1 MRRRSRDTKTLS
13 LFAPGTSLDGELS
26 LNSPTPGRFPLNDAG
41 ERVENWVFQDLRDSA
56 HPLIIAGYASL
67 DRFLDFASG
76 TGPEQVRFLI
86 GNEPFAS
93 RRTEYSI
100 SDDDLPAQAEKYWL
114 ARGISLVRSA
124 ALIRAI
130 DSLRSGRIEA
140 RYVRGNRMLHAKIY
154 CGDKA
159 ATVGSSNFTNPGL
172 LTQHEANARFT
183 FDGEPDRYR
192 ELQQIAE
199 GFWKL
204 GKPYNDRLIALLEA
218 LLKPVYWDEAL
229 ARACAELLEGEWAQ
243 EYLKEDYLSDASS
256 LWPSQKQG
264 IAQAL
269 AILDQRGSVLV
280 ADATGAGKTRMGV
293 YLVGAIHDQIV
304 RSGRLWHGKALM
316 IAPPTVVENW
326 ELEVSRSGAHL
337 DVRSHGA
344 LSHSKSKHHELRV
357 EELKRAQMLCVD
369 EGHNFLNLVSQRTQ
383 LLLRNMADHVVML
396 TATPINRGVTDLLR
410 VADVLGADN
419 LDEST
424 LVAFKRMLG
433 RPNLRRS
440 LTSSEAEQLRLE
452 LRKFTVRRTK
462 RMLNALIDREPDAY
476 RDKSGRQCRFPKHDP
491 KVYELKESAE
501 DCAIATRIAQLAN
514 ELKGA
519 THFIKCI
526 EMPKSFRA
534 QGISEEH
541 FLKGRLASAKKL
553 SRYMIMRALRS
564 SRAAL
569 VEHIE
574 GTKKAI
580 DEFGLTE
587 TFSKDETGNQCQ
599 RLLELAGHL
608 PGTNLS
614 VPLPD
619 WLADP
624 ELHQQACIE
633 ERHTYEQ
640 IAILTR
646 RLSDG
651 RESAKVD
658 LLIRLLSSHSLVLAF
673 DSRPISLALIRR
685 YLEHRNMLALLAWGE
700 AGSDR
705 EKLLSSFGPGSD
717 AKGIIGLCS
726 DSLAEGVNLQ
736 QAAAVVHLDMPSVVR
751 IAEQRVGRVDRLDSP
766 HPSIEAWWP
775 RDAREFALTSD
786 DRLVERFETVDRLI
800 GSNLPL
806 PEHLQP
812 SHVERSTPVEVEDL
826 IKELDNA
833 SVQPWDGIDDAF
845 SPVRDLVTGQ
855 NSVISPDIYER
866 FRLVTERVLSR
877 VSLVSAT
884 TPWAFFCLRAGSLGA
899 PRWILFPAESAAP
912 ETELSRVALELR
924 VRLTSNIKNL
934 QFDEHAVVLLN
945 RFLER
950 LPSIERRLLSKRK
963 QRAITQLIF
972 LTKRLFSRHAQ
983 AGDTATVEFLRKLLG
998 VLDDPASELI
1008 PDWDEVASRW
1018 LDVIR
1023 PIWFE
1028 KLKEKRARPL
1038 VLKDIQKH
1046 LEAKPDWLLAQIKE
1060 YFGTIP
1066 APRRLDE
1073 RVHACIIGVP

>member
-1 MRRRSRDTKTLS
+1 MQWPAAASITTTVRGEPSGYSDGRRQHHGGSLAACGDACVTPKTLS
-13 LFAPGTSLDGELS
+13 LFTAERVLSGELPFP
-26 LNSPTPGRFPLNDAG
+26 LPAPGRFPLNDAG
-41 ERVENWVFQDLRDSA
+41 ERVENWVLKDLREST

-76 TGPEQVRFLI
+76 TGPEQVRFLV

-93 RRTEYSI
+93 RRTEFSL

-130 DSLRSGRIEA
+130 DNLRSGRMQA
-140 RYVRGNRMLHAKIY
+140 RYMRGSRMLHAKIY
-154 CGDKA
+154 CGEKA

-172 LTQHEANARFT
+172 LHQHEANARFT
-183 FDGEPDRYR
+183 KQDEPDRYS

-204 GKPYNDRLIALLEA
+204 GKAYNDRLVALLEA

-229 ARACAELLEGEWAQ
+229 ARACAELLEGDWAQ

-316 IAPPTVVENW
+316 IAPPAVIDNW
-326 ELEVSRSGAHL
+326 EVEVLRSGAHL
-337 DVRSHGA
+337 DVRSHGE
-344 LSHSKSKHHELRV
+344 LSHTTSRHHQFRV
-357 EELKRAQMLCVD
+357 EELKRAQLLCVD

-424 LVAFKRMLG
+424 LLAFKRMLG

-440 LTSSEAEQLRLE
+440 LTSQETEQLRRE

-462 RMLNALIDREPDAY
+462 RMLNALIDRELGAY
-476 RDKSGRQCRFPKHDP
+476 RDKSGRACRFPKHDP
-491 KVYELKESAE
+491 RVYELGESAE
-501 DCAIATRIAQLAN
+501 DRAIATRIAQLAN
-514 ELKGA
+514 EFRGA
-519 THFIKCI
+519 THFAKRI
-526 EMPKSFRA
+526 EMPKSLRL

-541 FLKGRLASAKKL
+541 FLSGRLASAKKL
-553 SRYMIMRALRS
+553 SRYMVMRALRS

-569 VEHIE
+569 IEHIE
-574 GTKKAI
+574 GTTQAI
-580 DEFGLTE
+580 EQFGLTE

-599 RLLELAGHL
+599 RLQELAGRL
-608 PGTNLS
+608 PGSALS
-614 VPLPD
+614 IPLPD

-624 ELHQQACIE
+624 ELHRQACMQD
-633 ERHTYEQ
+633 RDTYSQ
-640 IAILTR
+640 IAKLAR
-646 RLSDG
+646 QLSDG
-651 RESAKVD
+651 RESTKVA
-658 LLIRLLSSHSLVLAF
+658 LLKRLLTSHALVLAF

-685 YLEHRNMLALLAWGE
+685 YLASEGISALLAWGD
-700 AGSDR
+700 AGSER
-705 EKLLSSFGPGSD
+705 EELLCNFGPGSE
-717 AKGIIGLCS
+717 AKGIVGLCS

-736 QAAAVVHLDMPSVVR
+736 QAAAVVHLDLPSVVR

-775 RDAREFALTSD
+775 RDASEFALTSD
-786 DRLVERFETVDRLI
+786 DRLVERFETVERLI

-806 PEHLQP
+806 PEHLQAN
-812 SHVERSTPVEVEDL
+812 HVERATPVNVEDL
-826 IKELDNA
+826 IREFDNA

-845 SPVRDLVTGQ
+845 SPVRDLVAGP
-855 NSVISPDIYER
+855 NAVISAEIYER
-866 FRLVTERVLSR
+866 FRVVTEKVMSR
-877 VSLVSAT
+877 VSLVSAA

-899 PRWILFPAESAAP
+899 PR
-912 ETELSRVALELR
+912 
-924 VRLTSNIKNL
+924 
-934 QFDEHAVVLLN
+934 
-945 RFLER
+945 
-950 LPSIERRLLSKRK
+950 
-963 QRAITQLIF
+963 
-972 LTKRLFSRHAQ
+972 
-983 AGDTATVEFLRKLLG
+983 
-998 VLDDPASELI
+998 
-1008 PDWDEVASRW
+1008 
-1018 LDVIR
+1018 
-1023 PIWFE
+1023 
-1028 KLKEKRARPL
+1028 
-1038 VLKDIQKH
+1038 
-1046 LEAKPDWLLAQIKE
+1046 
-1060 YFGTIP
+1060 
-1066 APRRLDE
+1066 
-1073 RVHACIIGVP
+1073 